1 MSYKNVEGLLNVNN
15 LEKTSDSELAAW
27 ADNLFD
33 RSLNWKVGFLGSCKE
48 SNFSNFSS
56 RRRNMVQCVD
66 NMS

>member
-33 RSLNWKVGFLGSCKE
+33 RSLNWKVGFLGSCKG